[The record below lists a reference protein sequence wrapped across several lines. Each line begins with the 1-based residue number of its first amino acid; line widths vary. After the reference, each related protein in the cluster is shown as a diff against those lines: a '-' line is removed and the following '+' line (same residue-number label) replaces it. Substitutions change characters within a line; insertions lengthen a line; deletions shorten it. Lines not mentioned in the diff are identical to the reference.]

1 MDEMV
6 QQTDQLIN
14 FTREVNRR
22 IADSGISGVEGMVA
36 LYDQLRSALAKV
48 TPQELD
54 WAQGEVTRVLETL
67 RRLSEELAHLAAL
80 KAALDKGH

>member
-6 QQTDQLIN
+6 HQTDQLIN

-36 LYDQLRSALAKV
+36 LYDQLRGALAKV
-48 TPQELD
+48 TPQELE